1 MAMSTRASRSF
12 NVMLASRS
20 LGIVTVISTM
30 KVAQKA
36 KFGKPPDF
44 GVAVIFL
51 WQRQIE
57 KRWPT
62 MRKKANVR
70 TAFLHCLSAPLCWT
84 PRRPQEFWSG
94 HQNGH
99 QTAQKRYD
107 LIKEVLLE
115 PPIKSGIFDAQR
127 REKKADSDLRLQ
139 IVTE

>member
-30 KVAQKA
+30 KVAQRA
-36 KFGKPPDF
+36 KFRKPPDF

-70 TAFLHCLSAPLCWT
+70 TAFLHCLSAPCAGHHAA
-84 PRRPQEFWSG
+84 RKSSG
-94 HQNGH
+94 AD
-99 QTAQKRYD
+99 TKTDTKR
-107 LIKEVLLE
+107 L
-115 PPIKSGIFDAQR
+115 
-127 REKKADSDLRLQ
+127 KKDMTGLNTYCLNQ
-139 IVTE
+139 Q

>member
-30 KVAQKA
+30 KVAQRA
-36 KFGKPPDF
+36 KFRKPPDF

-70 TAFLHCLSAPLCWT
+70 TARFPPLSFRPPCAGHHAARRSSGADTKTDTKRLKKDMTGLNTYCLN
-84 PRRPQEFWSG
+84 Q
-94 HQNGH
+94 Q
-99 QTAQKRYD
+99 
-107 LIKEVLLE
+107 
-115 PPIKSGIFDAQR
+115 
-127 REKKADSDLRLQ
+127 
-139 IVTE
+139 

>member
-70 TAFLHCLSAPLCWT
+70 TAFSSVFPPPCAGHHAARKSSGADTKTDTKRLKKDMTGLSTYCLN
-84 PRRPQEFWSG
+84 Q
-94 HQNGH
+94 Q
-99 QTAQKRYD
+99 
-107 LIKEVLLE
+107 
-115 PPIKSGIFDAQR
+115 
-127 REKKADSDLRLQ
+127 
-139 IVTE
+139 